1 MTIRRLASRR
11 VAAFVVAAAVV
22 VTWFVVAPHL
32 ARLDLWPA
40 ILLVSIVVM
49 PGTLLLALIALPL
62 WRKRWL
68 FPAAVALGLLAF
80 GCSVAAPADRTGV
93 VYAAYAKLPADDQAA
108 IRAGLNGR
116 AAPRIG
122 SYTRRAGANTSSDA
136 GNGWALAANF
146 AKLWAAIF
154 AGWAFIRLF
163 EELSWVVLVAVVIPL
178 VDILSVYRGPTKAIT
193 EHHFQV
199 YTAVAIAFLLPGG
212 AAASLGPPDVLF
224 FALFLAAAQRWSLR
238 VAWTWVSMTGMYGLT
253 VIIATATHVG
263 GLPALP
269 FLSFGFLATNAD
281 LLWRRL
287 RRPATT

>member
-62 WRKRWL
+62 WRERWL
-68 FPAAVALGLLAF
+68 FPAAVALGLIAF
-80 GCSVAAPADRTGV
+80 GCA
-93 VYAAYAKLPADDQAA
+93 QAGWGL
-108 IRAGLNGR
+108 AG
-116 AAPRIG
+116 
-122 SYTRRAGANTSSDA
+122 
-136 GNGWALAANF
+136 NF

-224 FALFLAAAQRWSLR
+224 FALFLAAAQRWGLR
-238 VAWTWVSMTGMYGLT
+238 VVWTWVSMTGMYGLT

-269 FLSFGFLATNAD
+269 FLSFGFLD
-281 LLWRRL
+281 RKSVV
-287 RRPATT
+287 